1 MERLLVWCA
10 QIFLS
15 LRPVTN
21 FDEVTFH
28 FIDCIHNHLQ
38 TKSQVLLIVLK
49 LIPEVA
55 ACIWTCSLTHYFLLA
70 IQFFHYSRKVMG
82 KATSPYLQKLI
93 ECVAVDVL
101 NQYNFKAIRIFSLY
115 PQNSNRT
122 ILLAISVFKNDNVK
136 WLQLGGHW
144 TQIMNACLM

>member
-1 MERLLVWCA
+1 MHMNLLSYTLFSISNTVV
-10 QIFLS
+10 S
-15 LRPVTN
+15 LFT
-21 FDEVTFH
+21 
-28 FIDCIHNHLQ
+28 
-38 TKSQVLLIVLK
+38 
-49 LIPEVA
+49 
-55 ACIWTCSLTHYFLLA
+55 
-70 IQFFHYSRKVMG
+70 KVMG